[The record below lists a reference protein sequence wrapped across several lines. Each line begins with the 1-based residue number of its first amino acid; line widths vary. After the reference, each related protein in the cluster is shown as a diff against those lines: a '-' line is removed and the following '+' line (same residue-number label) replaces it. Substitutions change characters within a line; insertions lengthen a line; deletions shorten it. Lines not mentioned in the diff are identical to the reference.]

1 MLLSVIL
8 KIMSTNKIILAAI
21 ISTGFLFS
29 CSKVD
34 IQPNTQN
41 SENTD
46 ETLVNRSGVVTD
58 AHESGTHKSIIAH
71 GGTRE
76 IISGITDPNNDE
88 DRNKRKKGKSL

>member
-1 MLLSVIL
+1 
-8 KIMSTNKIILAAI
+8 MSTNKIILAAI

-46 ETLVNRSGVVTD
+46 ESLVYRSSLPVDKRETL
-58 AHESGTHKSIIAH
+58 THKEITMR
-71 GGTRE
+71 GGNRD